1 MIQIYA
7 KLPFPSFHV
16 REDDKL
22 DLLYRVYVYAQ
33 SVGLLRI
40 ILQWIGPFSLK
51 FYLLSGM
58 KNLGNLYCFV
68 YRFERERGK
77 RPLSEILTKSNKIQ
91 T

>member
-40 ILQWIGPFSLK
+40 ILQWIGTSLFSQVLSFIWDEK
-51 FYLLSGM
+51 SGEFILLCLPIR
-58 KNLGNLYCFV
+58 K
-68 YRFERERGK
+68 RKREKTVIRN
-77 RPLSEILTKSNKIQ
+77 PD
-91 T
+91 